1 MNRLG
6 FLGEKQAKDFLIK
19 NKYKIIKTNYTCP
32 VGEIDIIA
40 KQKDVIVFVEVKTR
54 TSAKFGLPR
63 ESVTPFKQNK
73 IRSVATCY
81 LKENMLLN
89 SPVRFDV
96 IDILEGNITHIPN
109 AF

>member
-6 FLGEKQAKDFLIK
+6 ILGEKQAKDFLIK

>member
-1 MNRLG
+1 MNSLG
-6 FLGEKQAKDFLIK
+6 ILGEKQAKDFLIK